1 VVNDEARSVDSN
13 RDDDDPDDDV
23 DNGGK
28 AGRPDFLDFLIKVLN
43 EHEQQLSSTTENLG
57 ELYDRMKR
65 DRESSTEILTEIA
78 KEIEETVTHPAKRQL
93 VIHCNRWADMKRNR
107 KNSRIVTFDTREN
120 RFVVT
125 MVADEIYEYVEPMPT
140 KTLRVRNV
148 QSHYVL
154 DGFIIDD
161 LERVPHLFK
170 NTLDC
175 GLNGMHQTT
184 NVDLHDGRHIVT
196 MQFTIDRQ
204 TAITFLAKELQIPET
219 KVIEGRMR
227 LLN

>member
-1 VVNDEARSVDSN
+1 M
-13 RDDDDPDDDV
+13 
-23 DNGGK
+23 
-28 AGRPDFLDFLIKVLN
+28 KVLN

-78 KEIEETVTHPAKRQL
+78 KEIEETITRPAKRQL
-93 VIHCNRWADMKRNR
+93 VIHCNHWKDMKRNR

-125 MVADEIYEYVEPMPT
+125 MIADEIYEYTEPMPT
-140 KTLRVRNV
+140 KTMRVRTAQGN
-148 QSHYVL
+148 YIIE
-154 DGFIIDD
+154 GFIIDD
-161 LERVPHLFK
+161 LENVTQLFK

-175 GLNGMHQTT
+175 GLNGTYQTT
-184 NVDLHDGRHIVT
+184 NVDLPDEEHMVT

-204 TAITFLAKELQIPET
+204 TIITFLAKELQIPET

-227 LLN
+227 SFT